1 MCANE
6 RGVSRFGRSTVERG
20 LEASALGSSAR
31 PAGWVVGGHE
41 GEDNVL
47 RDDDLALFL
56 TINALGIRGGADD
69 PEPSAAVVAQA
80 KIGRETV
87 CEKCRNAKNIQLSKK
102 VNSLL
107 R

>member
-1 MCANE
+1 M
-6 RGVSRFGRSTVERG
+6 
-20 LEASALGSSAR
+20 
-31 PAGWVVGGHE
+31 GGHE

-56 TINALGIRGGADD
+56 AINAIGIRGGADD

-80 KIGRETV
+80 KIVRESSLR
-87 CEKCRNAKNIQLSKK
+87 ELQKCQKFSSKK
-102 VNSLL
+102 VNGLL

>member
-1 MCANE
+1 M
-6 RGVSRFGRSTVERG
+6 
-20 LEASALGSSAR
+20 
-31 PAGWVVGGHE
+31 GGHE

-56 TINALGIRGGADD
+56 TQRLGIRGGADD

-80 KIGRETV
+80 KIGRESSLR
-87 CEKCRNAKNIQLSKK
+87 ELQKCQKYSASEK
-102 VNSLL
+102 VNGLL

>member
-1 MCANE
+1 M
-6 RGVSRFGRSTVERG
+6 
-20 LEASALGSSAR
+20 
-31 PAGWVVGGHE
+31 GGHE

-56 TINALGIRGGADD
+56 AINALGIRGGADD

-80 KIGRETV
+80 KIALESSLRELQ
-87 CEKCRNAKNIQLSKK
+87 KCQKFSASKK
-102 VNSLL
+102 VNGLL

>member
-20 LEASALGSSAR
+20 LEASALGSSAK
-31 PAGWVVGGHE
+31 PAGCVVGGHE

-47 RDDDLALFL
+47 RDDDLSLFL

-80 KIGRETV
+80 KIVRESSLR
-87 CEKCRNAKNIQLSKK
+87 EMQKCQKYSASKK
-102 VNSLL
+102 VNGLL

>member
-1 MCANE
+1 M
-6 RGVSRFGRSTVERG
+6 
-20 LEASALGSSAR
+20 
-31 PAGWVVGGHE
+31 GGHE

-56 TINALGIRGGADD
+56 AINALGIRGGADD

-80 KIGRETV
+80 KIALESSLRELQ
-87 CEKCRNAKNIQLSKK
+87 KCQKFSSKK
-102 VNSLL
+102 VNGLL

>member
-1 MCANE
+1 M
-6 RGVSRFGRSTVERG
+6 
-20 LEASALGSSAR
+20 
-31 PAGWVVGGHE
+31 GGHE

-87 CEKCRNAKNIQLSKK
+87 CEKCRNAKNIQPRKK
-102 VNSLL
+102 LTAFSDTLPPHSQYTWGAPGGG
-107 R
+107 RE